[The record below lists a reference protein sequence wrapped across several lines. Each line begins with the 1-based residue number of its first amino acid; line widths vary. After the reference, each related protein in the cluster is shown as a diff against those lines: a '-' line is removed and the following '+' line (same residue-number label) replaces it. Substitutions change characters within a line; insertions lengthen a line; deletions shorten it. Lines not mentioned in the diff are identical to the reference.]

1 MKLGVPVCVLP
12 WISVDVAGSA
22 VGTTGVILGVY
33 DVSAGVPFASL
44 ACTLTGTTSPEYD
57 LSVGVKVTRP
67 VSLSTVKVPI
77 SLPSGDLAT
86 TDSAG

>member
-33 DVSAGVPFASL
+33 VVSAGVPLASL
-44 ACTLTGTTSPEYD
+44 A
-57 LSVGVKVTRP
+57 
-67 VSLSTVKVPI
+67 
-77 SLPSGDLAT
+77 
-86 TDSAG
+86 